1 LNIIIFQCCVLL
13 GGTFKA
19 LQIFKKDFRQARRAV
34 SEGNIIWDRMDKNSD
49 EWDFFI
55 ETLWEFQYLKEK
67 TELTNEIKEFFYD
80 QCQGGKKK
88 KDPFLDSLKNLG
100 IDSISSADDF
110 LFAIC
115 CVATEK
121 KTKKMNQ

>member
-1 LNIIIFQCCVLL
+1 MTTVEQYIFIPIIIIILLVQSTLLFIDAKKNGELCLVL
-13 GGTFKA
+13 G
-19 LQIFKKDFRQARRAV
+19 D
-34 SEGNIIWDRMDKNSD
+34 
-49 EWDFFI
+49 
-55 ETLWEFQYLKEK
+55 
-67 TELTNEIKEFFYD
+67 
-80 QCQGGKKK
+80 
-88 KDPFLDSLKNLG
+88 LG